1 MSSNITQGDS
11 ATPTMSKRSERSC
24 RVTIELSL
32 LLSGVSIAFA
42 IFFGIAN
49 KSRNERKDIKQDT
62 EERATANTLMMTK
75 LENIA
80 DDIHDI
86 KRDHKETRAEVRDLR
101 DRVLLVE
108 ASLKSY
114 YKRLDGQGT
123 NRSEQ

>member
-1 MSSNITQGDS
+1 M
-11 ATPTMSKRSERSC
+11 
-24 RVTIELSL
+24 TIELSL

-49 KSRNERKDIKQDT
+49 KSRNDRKDIEQDT
-62 EERATANTLMMTK
+62 EERATTNTLMMTN

-80 DDIHDI
+80 DDIRDI
-86 KRDHKETRAEVRDLR
+86 KRDYKETRAEVQDLR

-114 YKRLDGQGT
+114 HKRLDGQSANT
-123 NRSEQ
+123 TDQ